1 MSGQLDPTQ
10 FTRESAERIA
20 RVVRAAELSV
30 PQPRPLVFDRV
41 DPQRKPKKEAVFKV
55 CTFTGSWVIN
65 TEKVVTFK
73 NVTTTPN
80 TLSAINL
87 ICGLAPTGQCD
98 VSVAK
103 DGTAW
108 YLVQPNYTQQPGY
121 LASGTQILSIVNGS
135 LAWSDVTAANVITGA
150 TLTTSGL
157 QFTTLKIKC
166 LSTATAS
173 TIAIGTTACE

>member
-1 MSGQLDPTQ
+1 MKSQQDPTQ
-10 FTRESAERIA
+10 FTQESAERIA
-20 RVVRAAELSV
+20 RVVRAAELAV
-30 PQPRPLVFDRV
+30 PQARPLSFDRV
-41 DPQRKPKKEAVFKV
+41 DVQRKPKPEKVFTV
-55 CTFTGSWVIN
+55 CTFTGSWLIN
-65 TEKVVTFK
+65 TAKVVTFK

-87 ICGLAPTGQCD
+87 VCSLAPTAQCD
-98 VSVAK
+98 ISVAK
-103 DGTAW
+103 YGTAW

-121 LASGTQILSIVNGS
+121 LASGTQVLSIINGS

-166 LSTATAS
+166 LSTATAV
-173 TIAIGTTACE
+173 TIAIGTTVCE

>member
-30 PQPRPLVFDRV
+30 PHVRPLTFERV
-41 DPQRKPKKEAVFKV
+41 DAPPRKEKVFKV
-55 CTFTGSWVIN
+55 CTFTGSWLIN

-73 NVTTTPN
+73 NATTTPN
-80 TLSAINL
+80 TVNVTNL
-87 ICGLAPTGQCD
+87 VCGLAPSGDCD

-121 LASGTQILSIVNGS
+121 LASGTQVLTIVNGS
-135 LAWSDVTAANVITGA
+135 LAWLDVTTANVITGA

-157 QFTTLKIKC
+157 QFTTIKIKC
-166 LSTATAS
+166 FNTATAS
-173 TIAIGTTACE
+173 AISIGTTACE